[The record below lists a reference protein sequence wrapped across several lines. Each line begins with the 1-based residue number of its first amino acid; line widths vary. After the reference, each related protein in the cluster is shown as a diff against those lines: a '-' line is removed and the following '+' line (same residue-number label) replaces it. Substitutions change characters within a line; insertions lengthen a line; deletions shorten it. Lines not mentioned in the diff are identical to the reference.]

1 MIRNMIFSLPLL
13 TAAMLT
19 VTGCSDDEPVLTD
32 KHLDSSYMYL
42 DTDEGM
48 SQKIYYK
55 PYVGYVGDPMPFYDP
70 VAHDF
75 KIMYLQD
82 FRPNQ
87 PLTYHPIWCVSTSN
101 AASYESLGELIP
113 CGSDTELDAA
123 LGTGSTIY
131 HDGTYYTF
139 YTAHSPNQASTGG
152 INEAV
157 MLATSKDFKHWTKN
171 RELLISGGDTYSNVD
186 FRDPFV
192 FKDDDGTFRMLV
204 STRLNGKGVLAE
216 YRSADLLNWQSAGVF
231 MTMMWDRF
239 YECPD
244 LFKMGDWWYLVYS
257 EQHDAV
263 RRVQYFKGRTIEELK
278 ACTANDAGIWPDNK
292 EGFLDSRGFYAGK
305 TASDGTERYI
315 WGWCATR
322 AGSDNIGNADWAGNL
337 VAHKLV
343 QHTDGTLSLGEV
355 PAIASMLSQAQK
367 ETDFSL
373 SADEHKLMSRLGTE
387 NRISF
392 ILTAS
397 SPWDKFGFSFARGAD
412 SEKFYSL
419 IVNPESESIR
429 KINYEEEG
437 GIGFVPNTDSYNF
450 NTPTDGV
457 YNVTIV
463 TDNSVLTLYINENL
477 AYTTRIYGMPRNC
490 WSINC
495 YSGNLTVS
503 NLTISK
509 L

>member
-355 PAIASMLSQAQK
+355 PAIASMLSQTQK